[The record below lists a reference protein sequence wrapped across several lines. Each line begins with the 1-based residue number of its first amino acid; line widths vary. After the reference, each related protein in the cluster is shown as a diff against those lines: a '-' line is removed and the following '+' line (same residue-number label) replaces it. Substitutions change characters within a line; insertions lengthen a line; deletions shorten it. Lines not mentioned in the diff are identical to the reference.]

1 GAFIILVSLVIKF
14 VKKLEESIMK
24 KFFMFFVCLLTVFLS
39 FNFVNSILF
48 DGSFV
53 FLESFIYS
61 LVFTLVFLGLEGDKE
76 KKK

>member
-1 GAFIILVSLVIKF
+1 MIKF
-14 VKKLEESIMK
+14 VKKLEESIME

>member
-1 GAFIILVSLVIKF
+1 
-14 VKKLEESIMK
+14 MK

-39 FNFVNSILF
+39 FDFVNSILF

>member
-1 GAFIILVSLVIKF
+1 
-14 VKKLEESIMK
+14 MK
-24 KFFMFFVCLLTVFLS
+24 KFFMFFVSLLTVFLS

-48 DGSFV
+48 DGSFI

>member
-1 GAFIILVSLVIKF
+1 MNKFIYFLIV
-14 VKKLEESIMK
+14 
-24 KFFMFFVCLLTVFLS
+24 LLSVFLI

-48 DGSFV
+48 NNPFD

-61 LVFTLVFLGLEGDKE
+61 LVFTLIYLVLEGYKE

>member
-1 GAFIILVSLVIKF
+1 
-14 VKKLEESIMK
+14 
-24 KFFMFFVCLLTVFLS
+24 MFFVCLLTVFLS

-61 LVFTLVFLGLEGDKE
+61 LVFTLVFLELEGDKE

>member
-1 GAFIILVSLVIKF
+1 M
-14 VKKLEESIMK
+14 E

>member
-1 GAFIILVSLVIKF
+1 MNKFIYFLIV
-14 VKKLEESIMK
+14 
-24 KFFMFFVCLLTVFLS
+24 LLSVFLI

-48 DGSFV
+48 NNPFD

-61 LVFTLVFLGLEGDKE
+61 LVFTLIFLGLEGYKE

>member
-1 GAFIILVSLVIKF
+1 
-14 VKKLEESIMK
+14 MK

-61 LVFTLVFLGLEGDKE
+61 LVFTLVFLGLEEDKE

>member
-1 GAFIILVSLVIKF
+1 MIKF